1 MIKLREY
8 STEIVELFEEVLDKH
23 GIIVPDEDRTGDES
37 EACLYGTTYSDL
49 EADVISVLCR
59 LILRVQKLP
68 DAEFDIE
75 NL

>member
-23 GIIVPDEDRTGDES
+23 GIMVPDEDRTGDEN

-49 EADVISVLCR
+49 ESDVISVLCR
-59 LILRVQKLP
+59 LILRVQRLP